1 MSIKKTTMKEKILFK
16 KCLFAFCVI
25 FFGALSIHWI
35 DKVPGLKEGTYK
47 FAISRPDGHQIVFNS
62 VVKDSLGK
70 KIMYIIN
77 GSDRLLVD
85 KITAKK
91 DSVFI
96 QLPFFASSFNAKID
110 ADGNLAGVW
119 AKDYGTR
126 IQTLPFTATLN
137 EKERFPVTTPPS
149 YNVSG
154 RWAVHFQREN
164 NRVTESVGEFKQKGS
179 YLTGTFLNSSGD
191 YRFLE
196 GVVSGDSLY
205 LSGFDGGN
213 ALLFTAKVDNE
224 NTISGGRLYSG
235 KQGLSEWTAE
245 KDSTAKLADGFT
257 LTNLK
262 PDAGKLDFS
271 FPDMNGKK
279 VSLSDKQFKNKVV
292 VLQIMGSWCPNCMD
306 EAKFIGDNFQKFR
319 DKGIEFIGLAY
330 ERTTDFD
337 ASKKALQPFIK
348 RFNIQYPILITG
360 VSVSDTL
367 RTEKTLPQIDKI
379 TVFPTTIFID
389 KKGNVRKI
397 HTGFDGPATGEHY
410 IQYQK
415 EFNEIT
421 EKLLNE

>member
-1 MSIKKTTMKEKILFK
+1 MKKKVLFLNKYVCVFCILV
-16 KCLFAFCVI
+16 L
-25 FFGALSIHWI
+25 GALSIHWI
-35 DKVPGLKEGTYK
+35 DKVPSLKDGIYK
-47 FAISRPDGHQIVFNS
+47 FAISRPDGQQIVFNS
-62 VVKDSLGK
+62 VVKDSVGK
-70 KIMYIIN
+70 KILYIIN

-85 KITAKK
+85 KIVTKK

-96 QLPFFASSFNAKID
+96 QLPFFASAFSAKID
-110 ADGNLAGVW
+110 DDGNLDGVW
-119 AKDYGTR
+119 TKDYGTR

-137 EKERFPVTTPPS
+137 EKERFTVTTPPS
-149 YNVSG
+149 HNISG
-154 RWAVHFQREN
+154 RWAVHFQRGN
-164 NRVTESVGEFKQKGS
+164 NRVTQSVGEFKQNGS
-179 YLTGTFLNSSGD
+179 YLTGTFLHSSGD

-213 ALLFTAKVDNE
+213 AFLFTAKIDNG
-224 NTISGGRLYSG
+224 NKISEGKLYSG
-235 KQGLSEWTAE
+235 KQGSSEWTAE
-245 KDSTAKLADGFT
+245 KDSTAKLPDGFT

-262 PDAGKLDFS
+262 PDAGKLDFI
-271 FPDMNGKK
+271 FPDINGKK
-279 VSLSDKQFKNKVV
+279 VSLNDKQFKNKVV

-306 EAKFIGDNFQKFR
+306 EAKFIGDNFESFR
-319 DKGIEFIGLAY
+319 NKGIEFIGLAY
-330 ERTTDFD
+330 ERTTDFK
-337 ASKKALQPFIK
+337 ASQKALQPFIK
-348 RFNIQYPILITG
+348 RFNIKYPILITG

-415 EFNEIT
+415 EFDEIT
-421 EKLLNE
+421 NELLNEK

>member
-1 MSIKKTTMKEKILFK
+1 MRKKVLFLNK
-16 KCLFAFCVI
+16 YVFVFCIIVL
-25 FFGALSIHWI
+25 GALSIHWI
-35 DKVPGLKEGTYK
+35 DKVPTLKEGTYK
-47 FAISRPDGHQIVFNS
+47 FAISRPDGQQIVFNS
-62 VVKDSLGK
+62 IVKDSVGK
-70 KIMYIIN
+70 TILYIIN

-85 KITAKK
+85 KIVTKK

-96 QLPFFASSFNAKID
+96 QLPFFASAFNARID
-110 ADGNLAGVW
+110 ADGNLDGVW
-119 AKDYGTR
+119 TKDYGTR

-137 EKERFPVTTPPS
+137 EKERFRVTTPPS
-149 YNVSG
+149 HNISG

-164 NRVTESVGEFKQKGS
+164 NRVSESVGEFKQNGS
-179 YLTGTFLNSSGD
+179 YLTGTFLHSSGD

-213 ALLFTAKVDNE
+213 AFLFTAKIDNE
-224 NTISGGRLYSG
+224 NKISEGKLYSG
-235 KQGLSEWTAE
+235 KQGSSEWTAE
-245 KDSTAKLADGFT
+245 KDSTAKLPDGFT

-262 PDAGKLDFS
+262 PDAGKLNFS
-271 FPDMNGKK
+271 FPDVNGKK

-306 EAKFIGDNFQKFR
+306 EAKFIGDNFHTFR
-319 DKGIEFIGLAY
+319 NKGIEFIGLAY
-330 ERTTDFD
+330 ERTIDFK
-337 ASKKALQPFIK
+337 ASQKALQPFIK

-389 KKGNVRKI
+389 KNGNVRKI

-415 EFNEIT
+415 EFDEIT
-421 EKLLNE
+421 NELLNEPGQ